1 MKNKFC
7 LIVLSLYIII
17 LLLLSFETSFLAEL
31 NLSIVSLFI
40 KEGNNYTL
48 WNNILYYI
56 ELFIFYFSLSVIITI
71 VCIEYF
77 ESLKYI
83 IIYSI
88 LLNLLIMII
97 SSLIKSYYITLDY
110 YSILVIIISIVLGIL
125 FEFLIKISQVRREEH
140 EE

>member
-17 LLLLSFETSFLAEL
+17 LLLLSFETSFLAEI

-40 KEGNNYTL
+40 KEGNNYIL

-110 YSILVIIISIVLGIL
+110 YSILIIIISIVLGIL

>member
-110 YSILVIIISIVLGIL
+110 YSILIIIISIVLGIL